1 MSRPD
6 RLAGADLGETAAGAG
21 AGTAAKAVLEAGLE
35 TVDTVTGFFREG
47 EAGPAKEGE
56 PTPGDEIEAGVAITS
71 ADGGKTEIPAAAPAG
86 CWIGGLGSANC
97 RDSETPE
104 TGRSSGMGFARASE
118 MRS

>member
-1 MSRPD
+1 MPFNAPTLTLPPSISTTPRLPSEPVQMSRPD

-71 ADGGKTEIPAAAPAG
+71 ADGGKTEIPAAAP
-86 CWIGGLGSANC
+86 
-97 RDSETPE
+97 
-104 TGRSSGMGFARASE
+104 
-118 MRS
+118 